1 MSVTKG
7 VLNNGLATI
16 VQRVVRILE
25 QLLLIPFFL
34 TSWGAAYYGEWLT
47 LSIIPS
53 VLAFS
58 DLGFGSAVS
67 NSFVLAYAAGEK
79 QRAANLR
86 KTGFW
91 IITGSVF
98 LGSIITAI
106 VMFAG
111 KEMHLFDKSL
121 IDAKSA
127 IIAVSLMMTSKLT
140 GFYSQLAEGFFRGA
154 RKAALGSFLG
164 SGNNIIKL
172 LTGFCVLHAGYGII
186 GFAFSQFIVSIA
198 FIIIYLII
206 GSKQI
211 NLKGYTGKILK
222 SDIKSITA
230 KGMGYMMTPIWQSI
244 YFQGGTFVVRLV
256 LGAESVAIFN
266 TVRTICRSVNQMFSI
281 INGSIFPDL
290 QYEYGQGNY
299 KTVHRLF
306 RIAVLL
312 SMFLGIIGTF
322 FLVVFGRNI
331 YEWWTQS
338 VLNVPSNVWFIF
350 MIGVLLN
357 AVWWTSVITYRMT
370 NRPYHFA
377 VMSTVSAS
385 ISVATS
391 YLLSIRIGLTGAAS
405 GAVIYDLIMAFYVLP
420 DSCHILGLKVKDLFY
435 NIREDFHFI
444 VNKIRH
450 IRNILYKSKR

>member
-164 SGNNIIKL
+164 SGNNL
-172 LTGFCVLHAGYGII
+172 
-186 GFAFSQFIVSIA
+186 S
-198 FIIIYLII
+198 LI
-206 GSKQI
+206 
-211 NLKGYTGKILK
+211 
-222 SDIKSITA
+222 
-230 KGMGYMMTPIWQSI
+230 
-244 YFQGGTFVVRLV
+244 
-256 LGAESVAIFN
+256 
-266 TVRTICRSVNQMFSI
+266 
-281 INGSIFPDL
+281 
-290 QYEYGQGNY
+290 
-299 KTVHRLF
+299 
-306 RIAVLL
+306 
-312 SMFLGIIGTF
+312 
-322 FLVVFGRNI
+322 
-331 YEWWTQS
+331 
-338 VLNVPSNVWFIF
+338 
-350 MIGVLLN
+350 
-357 AVWWTSVITYRMT
+357 
-370 NRPYHFA
+370 
-377 VMSTVSAS
+377 
-385 ISVATS
+385 
-391 YLLSIRIGLTGAAS
+391 
-405 GAVIYDLIMAFYVLP
+405 
-420 DSCHILGLKVKDLFY
+420 HI
-435 NIREDFHFI
+435 
-444 VNKIRH
+444 
-450 IRNILYKSKR
+450 

>member
-7 VLNNGLATI
+7 VLSNGLATI
-16 VQRVVRILE
+16 AQRVVRILE
-25 QLLLIPFFL
+25 QLLLVPFFL
-34 TSWGAAYYGEWLT
+34 TAWGAAYYGEWLT

-79 QRAANLR
+79 QKAANLR
-86 KTGFW
+86 KSGFW
-91 IITGSVF
+91 IITGSVI
-98 LGSIITAI
+98 LGAVITTIA
-106 VMFAG
+106 MFAG

-127 IIAVSLMMTSKLT
+127 IIAVSLMMTSKLI
-140 GFYSQLAEGFFRGA
+140 GFYTQLAEGFFRGA

-164 SGNNIIKL
+164 SGSNIINL
-172 LTGFCVLHAGYGII
+172 LAGFCVLYAGCGII
-186 GFAFSQFIVSIA
+186 GFALSQFIVSILFTITY
-198 FIIIYLII
+198 FII
-206 GSKQI
+206 GCKQI
-211 NLKGYTGKILK
+211 KLKEYTGKILK
-222 SDIKSITA
+222 SDIKSITS

-266 TVRTICRSVNQMFSI
+266 TVRTVCRSVNQMFSI

-290 QYEYGQGNY
+290 QYEYGRGNF

-312 SMFLGIIGTF
+312 SMFLGIIGTI
-322 FLVVFGRNI
+322 FLVIFGRNM

-338 VLNVPSNVWFIF
+338 ILNVPQNVWFIF

-357 AVWWTSVITYRMT
+357 AVWWTSVVTYRMT

-385 ISVATS
+385 LSVAIS
-391 YLLSIRIGLTGAAS
+391 YLLSIHMGLAGAAI
-405 GAVIYDLIMAFYVLP
+405 GTVVYDLIMAFYVLP
-420 DSCHILGLKVKDLFY
+420 DSCHILGMKVKDLFSHINEDAIFLLDKTK
-435 NIREDFHFI
+435 NIR
-444 VNKIRH
+444 K
-450 IRNILYKSKR
+450 